1 MGMFDPDREDSP
13 ARSNSVSRTNDDDTA
28 MSAPRRS
35 GKFTAAKRLMFW
47 ALIVTLGVVVA
58 VVAVSFL
65 FVTLRGGTLPPT
77 EIFGTIVK
85 VIGNI
90 LISLVSE

>member
-1 MGMFDPDREDSP
+1 MGVFDPDRSERGGRYNTP
-13 ARSNSVSRTNDDDTA
+13 TNVNDDGVP
-28 MSAPRRS
+28 APARS

-47 ALIVTLGVVVA
+47 ALTITIGVIVA

-85 VIGNI
+85 VIGSI
-90 LISLVSE
+90 LISLMSE